1 MIQLILNF
9 GFLYVP
15 EDKSAY
21 FPAAI
26 QFGIMIILCVLTF
39 RWIRRM
45 ANKQA
50 DAAKILEA
58 RALAE
63 RDAKMNK
70 EASH

>member
-1 MIQLILNF
+1 MLNF
-9 GFLYVP
+9 SPFYPP

-26 QFGIMIILCVLTF
+26 QFGIMIIICVLTF

-50 DAAKILEA
+50 DAAKVLEA

-63 RDAKMNK
+63 RDERMKK